1 MFEHAEVIVSRVDLM
16 NHLWDDHQF
25 IDDNTL
31 SVNMNRLRKK
41 LEDIGLF
48 NFIHTKKG
56 LGYLSSLSFLYA
68 NKFSDFTS
76 MSGFT
81 RFDDLYLDCRF
92 SNRLDLLYY

>member
-41 LEDIGLF
+41 LGDIGLF

-56 LGYLSSLSFLYA
+56 LGYLLCLE
-68 NKFSDFTS
+68 NI
-76 MSGFT
+76 
-81 RFDDLYLDCRF
+81 
-92 SNRLDLLYY
+92 

>member
-1 MFEHAEVIVSRVDLM
+1 MYQRVDLM

-56 LGYLSSLSFLYA
+56 LGYLLCLE
-68 NKFSDFTS
+68 NI
-76 MSGFT
+76 
-81 RFDDLYLDCRF
+81 
-92 SNRLDLLYY
+92 